1 MSGVNSLPSERL
13 AVAAVVAPGARAAG
27 AGNSGWVDTALYS
40 RLMGV
45 ISTGTLGASA
55 TVDAKW
61 QSATD
66 SSGTGAADIA
76 AGQPTQI
83 VKATGDNKQV
93 VMNLDVNRL
102 PDRTKRFVRLVLT
115 VGTATSDAGA
125 IVFGVDPR
133 HGPASDNDATT
144 VAQVVSN

>member
-1 MSGVNSLPSERL
+1 MNALPSERI

-27 AGNSGWVDTALYS
+27 AGNSGWIDTALYS

-45 ISTGTLGASA
+45 ISTGTLGTSA

-76 AGQPTQI
+76 AGQLTQI
-83 VKATGDNKQV
+83 VKASGDNKQAI
-93 VMNLDVNRL
+93 MNLDVNKL

-125 IVFGVDPR
+125 VVLGMDAR
-133 HGPASDNDATT
+133 HKPATDFDPAS
-144 VAQVVSN
+144 VVQVVSN